1 MIDEKEKTALN
12 PSVGADGGQ
21 PDQVINNNI
30 SSFAAKINKLG
41 ENTTRSLDNLYR
53 QLHSVAHRQAKG
65 SW

>member
-1 MIDEKEKTALN
+1 MINAKEKTALS

-21 PDQVINNNI
+21 PDRMTKSSI

-65 SW
+65 GW